1 MEWLQG
7 WNVQPD
13 LLVLRLRHQILP
25 HLGELVQSLVVL
37 VIVFWV
43 TWWLSTGVLVVSW
56 SLFQLG
62 LAYAIWAICRLIQP
76 MIVSLVLLYAHRICS
91 CSWLRQEWRDFFTQ
105 GFATGKVTCTICL
118 EEVPQTP
125 WHLATLPCCN
135 GVLCWACVRRHVQS
149 VIDEGRP
156 EMRCPLLPC
165 RVTLTD
171 LMVRA
176 AFRREQWS
184 WPTLD
189 PLGNLARRKQRAYE
203 RWVLTTGLAASCS
216 ARSEDVLHC
225 PRANCNH
232 LWVMPR
238 ELRAR
243 KGQAEPQSVLN
254 PQSWAF
260 GRCVGLYTPPVEQG
274 DRDARR
280 LLCPA
285 CKLEH
290 CLLCGMPW
298 QRDNCQH
305 DGKSCI
311 EHRRSF
317 PKTHGDRSQWAGA
330 RPCPG
335 CGVRILRSMGCN
347 HMTCTQCGHQW
358 CYVCLASW
366 NPRHYGCRSG
376 DWSERTNGEACAIQ

>member
-1 MEWLQG
+1 MG
-7 WNVQPD
+7 WSSP
-13 LLVLRLRHQILP
+13 LPRLR
-25 HLGELVQSLVVL
+25 
-37 VIVFWV
+37 
-43 TWWLSTGVLVVSW
+43 
-56 SLFQLG
+56 
-62 LAYAIWAICRLIQP
+62 
-76 MIVSLVLLYAHRICS
+76 
-91 CSWLRQEWRDFFTQ
+91 
-105 GFATGKVTCTICL
+105 
-118 EEVPQTP
+118 
-125 WHLATLPCCN
+125 
-135 GVLCWACVRRHVQS
+135 RHAQS
-149 VIDEGRP
+149 VIDEARP

-171 LMVRA
+171 IMVRA

-184 WPTLD
+184 WRTLD
-189 PLGNLARRKQRAYE
+189 PMGRLARRKQRAYE

-216 ARSEDVLHC
+216 ARAEDVVHC
-225 PRANCNH
+225 PRANCNN

-243 KGQAEPQSVLN
+243 KGQNEPHSVLN
-254 PQSWAF
+254 PQSWAL
-260 GRCVGLYTPPVEQG
+260 GRCVGLYTPPVEEG
-274 DRDARR
+274 ARDARR

-298 QRDNCQH
+298 ERNSCQH
-305 DGKSCI
+305 GGKSCI

-317 PKTHGDRSQWAGA
+317 PKKHGEQSQWAGA

-358 CYVCLASW
+358 CYACLSPW
-366 NPRHYGCRSG
+366 HPRHYGCRAEDWAERADG
-376 DWSERTNGEACAIQ
+376 DICVIH